1 MKVKVELLPTK
12 KETKTLRMRADSTV
26 EDAIRSLK
34 LHPEAWIPIL
44 RGSPVP
50 LDETLQDGDALKL
63 ISAVSGG

>member
-12 KETKTLRMRADSTV
+12 KETKTLRMRAGSTV
-26 EDAIRSLK
+26 EDAIRFLK

-44 RGSPVP
+44 KGSPVP
-50 LDETLQDGDALKL
+50 LDEALRDGDTLKL